1 MERLELVRNTNLR
14 VAEELKNN
22 RLDRALEIAVNLE
35 KIDLANYIGEVI
47 YSPDDEYE
55 EVRDSLIQQLTEE

>member
-14 VAEELKNN
+14 VAEELKKN
-22 RLDRALEIAVNLE
+22 RLDRALAIAVNL
-35 KIDLANYIGEVI
+35 KMINLVNDIGEVI

-55 EVRDSLIQQLTEE
+55 EVRDNLIKHLTE